1 MSQKVP
7 RWMVRKKSL
16 IAIAGAV
23 WCAAGF
29 NVSRLGWLAY
39 RGLKSIYSWHFLL
52 SGAVFTFF
60 GKMFFAISS
69 RHISRITECA
79 AEFRPFWTFFDIK
92 SYLLMI
98 FMMSGGIWLRSA
110 HIAPELFIAVF
121 YTGLGLALTLAGVS
135 FLLYLL
141 RTAVQL
147 WG

>member
-1 MSQKVP
+1 
-7 RWMVRKKSL
+7 
-16 IAIAGAV
+16 
-23 WCAAGF
+23 
-29 NVSRLGWLAY
+29 
-39 RGLKSIYSWHFLL
+39 
-52 SGAVFTFF
+52 
-60 GKMFFAISS
+60 
-69 RHISRITECA
+69 
-79 AEFRPFWTFFDIK
+79 
-92 SYLLMI
+92 MI